1 MSENEL
7 ISEKRDIGEF
17 IEEHAK
23 DPLYQRKLK
32 ELQKRYSAV
41 RKTRAD
47 GSCFYRGLVFAY
59 LEFLIGKQQE
69 LVRFK
74 DVVVRSKQE
83 LLAAVFQEHVI
94 KQHYET
100 FLSIVDSVAAEG
112 SVSNLTRV
120 FNHQLSSDSAVQF
133 LRLVTS
139 AFVRNRA
146 EFYLPFVD
154 EETNIPDFCTQHVE
168 PMTSECD
175 HVQMTAL
182 SQALEI
188 SLQVECVDEMDTV
201 INHHIF
207 PEGASPSVFMLY
219 KNNHYTILYRVQP
232 QGVDDL

>member
-1 MSENEL
+1 MDPATPKSENEL

-100 FLSIVDSVAAEG
+100 
-112 SVSNLTRV
+112 
-120 FNHQLSSDSAVQF
+120 LSSDSAVQF